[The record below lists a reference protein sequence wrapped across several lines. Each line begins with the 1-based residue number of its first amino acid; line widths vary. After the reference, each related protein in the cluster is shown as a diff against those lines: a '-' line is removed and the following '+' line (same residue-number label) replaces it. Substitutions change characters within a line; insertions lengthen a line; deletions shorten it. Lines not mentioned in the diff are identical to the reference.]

1 MSQAVHLLNAVRRW
15 RDDTASETL
24 AAQTRSIL
32 RSCSDAQFCVSLP
45 VYPAGLTPMIH
56 RAIRYACDAKDLDA
70 RALWLELVADM
81 VRLAEKRPKPR
92 APKAQKRE
100 LAPGADL
107 KKLAAGDE
115 T

>member
-24 AAQTRSIL
+24 AAETRNIL

-45 VYPAGLTPMIH
+45 VYPAGLTPLMH
-56 RAIRYACDAKDLDA
+56 RAIRYACDAKDLA
-70 RALWLELVADM
+70 TRALWLELVIDM
-81 VRLAEKRPKPR
+81 VRLAEGRPKPR
-92 APKAQKRE
+92 APKKPKR
-100 LAPGADL
+100 APSPRADL